1 MKEVWRDIPMYT
13 GIYEVSTLGR
23 VRSKVTNE
31 FAKPFKN
38 DRGYMIV
45 KIYLNGQ
52 MKNERVHRLVALT
65 FIPNPNNYPQVNHID
80 YNKTNNQVDNL
91 EWCTG
96 EQNVQHSI
104 TNIPSKPV
112 ICYGKIFRS
121 VNQCCRHFNVPETTM
136 RNWLNGKRKMPKFYL
151 DGGLKYAKNS

>member
-1 MKEVWRDIPMYT
+1 MKEVWMDIPMYT

-23 VRSKVTNE
+23 VRSKITNE

-38 DRGYMIV
+38 EKGYLIV

-80 YNKTNNQVDNL
+80 YDRTNNRIDNL
-91 EWCTG
+91 EWCTD
-96 EQNVQHSI
+96 EQNVQHSMCHL
-104 TNIPSKPV
+104 N
-112 ICYGKIFRS
+112 GKS
-121 VNQCCRHFNVPETTM
+121 VYCNGKTFQSIGECCRYFNVPYTTM
-136 RNWLNGKRKMPKFYL
+136 RNWLNGKRKMPKFYR
-151 DGGLKYAKNS
+151 DGGLSYAKNS